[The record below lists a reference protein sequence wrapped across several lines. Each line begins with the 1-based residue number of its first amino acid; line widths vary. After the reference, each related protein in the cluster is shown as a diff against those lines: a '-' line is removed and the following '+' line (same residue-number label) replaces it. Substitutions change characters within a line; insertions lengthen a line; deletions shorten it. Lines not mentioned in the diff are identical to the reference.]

1 MNEVDVNHSY
11 LIDCFQFQVDE
22 VTAASTDNWGFFPPK
37 PNTIIIYVL
46 SLLPYGCVMFRI
58 WGEISMRAHNIF
70 LFSVR
75 KFYHKLIL
83 SFFVQVHHG
92 LVFD

>member
-46 SLLPYGCVMFRI
+46 SLLSYSEKALNLWLRNVQNFG
-58 WGEISMRAHNIF
+58 GNIDE
-70 LFSVR
+70 S
-75 KFYHKLIL
+75 
-83 SFFVQVHHG
+83 SFTN
-92 LVFD
+92 